1 MWGKRPTPAA
11 SGYTCQSSSRQSR
24 DVPSAHPSNVKTGRC
39 VKFWSWNFVSM
50 LQRESRGVPSECRF
64 LRRWRKRPTQEPA
77 LAHVHPVLQVLSIY
91 KSVVKAAGVPG
102 LPMTAL
108 GAERHVYLP
117 QCMCTWLHVAAPCDP
132 HTSLA
137 HRMARKPA
145 CPQCHYSRDCDWACI
160 PLQVH
165 LSLANYRCPGSEFF
179 LLFWSVVDGLRCIIQ
194 CHHCRSSGSECR
206 TVGVNIKS
214 ATHAAALDIVAS
226 RAANKRAS
234 VLCTSLGG

>member
-77 LAHVHPVLQVLSIY
+77 LAHVHPVLQVLSI
-91 KSVVKAAGVPG
+91 
-102 LPMTAL
+102 
-108 GAERHVYLP
+108 
-117 QCMCTWLHVAAPCDP
+117 AAPCDP